1 MNSVTRTVQVGN
13 ISIGSQHRIILI
25 AGPCV
30 IEDEAETISLAKDLF
45 TICKEKGIPLIFK
58 SSYDKANRSC
68 LNSYR
73 GPGIRQGLAILQQVK
88 EKLGIPVLSDVH
100 CRQEVDQ
107 AAKVLDVIQIP
118 AFLCRQTDL
127 LMSAGQTGKV
137 INVKK
142 GQFLAPWDVRHVV
155 EKISSTGNQQIL
167 ITERGT
173 CFGYNQLVSDF
184 RALPI
189 MRNFGY
195 PVIYDATHSVQQP
208 GGLGVSS
215 GGQREFVAPLVRA
228 AVAVGCDGIFLE
240 VHREPGRA
248 LSDGPNMV
256 PIAELPSLLQQILK
270 IRKALE
276 NEDRENTSSG
286 PKGY

>member
-45 TICKEKGIPLIFK
+45 SICKEKGIPLIFK
-58 SSYDKANRSC
+58 SSYDKANRSSI
-68 LNSYR
+68 NSYR
-73 GPGIRQGLAILQQVK
+73 GPGIKQGLAILRQVK

-127 LMSAGQTGKV
+127 LITAGQTGKV

-189 MRNFGY
+189 MRNYGY

-208 GGLGVSS
+208 GGLGISS

-240 VHREPGRA
+240 VHREPERA

-256 PIAELPSLLQQILK
+256 PIADLPLLLQQVLK
-270 IRKALE
+270 IRKAMK
-276 NEDRENTSSG
+276 NEDRESTSSG
-286 PKGY
+286 PQGD